1 MSQMKKVLTSNERT
15 VGQKLRYLMGYYWK
29 QLLFG
34 MVVLIAVL
42 GLVFR
47 VFDQRDNVVAVG
59 VYSSAYKHD
68 ESKALQKQVAAWTKP
83 QTKPDRIGVLWQNT
97 ANTRASEQMSAVL
110 TANKLD
116 LLITDP
122 IQFKVMQK
130 QNGVARLPLTA
141 NQTKQYQSK
150 LLLNQDGQA
159 IGIKVNQVPAL
170 QKLGLKQQIV
180 FTVKQVPHEKQLRQ
194 VVLQLLAKD

>member
-15 VGQKLRYLMGYYWK
+15 IGQKLRYLMGYYWK
-29 QLLFG
+29 PLLFG

-59 VYSSAYKHD
+59 VYSSAYKRD

-83 QTKPDRIGVLWQNT
+83 QTQPDRIGVLWQNT

-141 NQTKQYQSK
+141 TQTKQYRSK

-159 IGIKVNQVPAL
+159 VGIKVNQVPVL

-180 FTVKQVPHEKQLRQ
+180 FTVKQVPHEKQMRQ
-194 VVLQLLAKD
+194 VVLQLLAKG

>member
-1 MSQMKKVLTSNERT
+1 
-15 VGQKLRYLMGYYWK
+15 MGYYWK
-29 QLLFG
+29 PLLFG

-59 VYSSAYKHD
+59 VYSSAYKRD
-68 ESKALQKQVAAWTKP
+68 ESKVLQKQVAAWTKP
-83 QTKPDRIGVLWQNT
+83 QTQPDRIGVLWQNT
-97 ANTRASEQMSAVL
+97 ANSRASEQMSAVL

-130 QNGVARLPLTA
+130 QNGVAGLPLTA
-141 NQTKQYQSK
+141 AQTKQYQSK

-180 FTVKQVPHEKQLRQ
+180 FTVKQVPHERQMRQ